1 MYLPPPV
8 PLPPP
13 DPPPAPPPAPLHPSD
28 GRHGSLAPA
37 GLLEAGGRQLGA
49 HAWRPP
55 GTIRDGATVTSRRAS
70 ENPIPR
76 NWRIL
81 NVSGRD
87 NRFWNVEI
95 GEKLPQMLYPKTRI
109 EKKASLTR
117 LCRPNPK
124 AILSDRGY
132 YTRKK

>member
-37 GLLEAGGRQLGA
+37 GLLEAGGTQLGA

-55 GTIRDGATVTSRRAS
+55 GTIRDAATVTSRRAS
-70 ENPIPR
+70 ENPIRR
-76 NWRIL
+76 NWRML
-81 NVSGRD
+81 NGLLDKVLVETVDSGM
-87 NRFWNVEI
+87 WKWVK
-95 GEKLPQMLYPKTRI
+95 G
-109 EKKASLTR
+109 SLR
-117 LCRPNPK
+117 CCLLKHGSR
-124 AILSDRGY
+124 
-132 YTRKK
+132 RKRRSRVYAD